1 MISPNL
7 KDARPIPIGA
17 KLNIVIDLEKKE
29 NKRKGKEGK
38 KIRGKEGKKENKRK
52 GRKRK
57 EIERKRNE
65 GEGKEDM
72 KKVEKK

>member
-38 KIRGKEGKKENKRK
+38 KIRGKEGKE
-52 GRKRK
+52 RKRK
-57 EIERKRNE
+57 EIEK
-65 GEGKEDM
+65 EGKR
-72 KKVEKK
+72 KEKE

>member
-29 NKRKGKEGK
+29 KRGKGKENKRKGKE
-38 KIRGKEGKKENKRK
+38 RRENKRK
-52 GRKRK
+52 GKKRK
-57 EIERKRNE
+57 EIEK
-65 GEGKEDM
+65 EGKR
-72 KKVEKK
+72 KEKGRKI

>member
-29 NKRKGKEGK
+29 K
-38 KIRGKEGKKENKRK
+38 RGKGKENKREKKEGK
-52 GRKRK
+52 GRRYK
-57 EIERKRNE
+57 RKRNE
-65 GEGKEDM
+65 GEG
-72 KKVEKK
+72 

>member
-29 NKRKGKEGK
+29 KRGKVKENKRKENKRKRKERKG
-38 KIRGKEGKKENKRK
+38 RKENKRK
-52 GRKRK
+52 GRK
-57 EIERKRNE
+57 ERK
-65 GEGKEDM
+65 
-72 KKVEKK
+72 

>member
-29 NKRKGKEGK
+29 KERKGKERKGKEGK
-38 KIRGKEGKKENKRK
+38 KIRGKEGK
-52 GRKRK
+52 GRK
-57 EIERKRNE
+57 
-65 GEGKEDM
+65 
-72 KKVEKK
+72 

>member
-29 NKRKGKEGK
+29 KRRKGKE
-38 KIRGKEGKKENKRK
+38 RK
-52 GRKRK
+52 GRKERK
-57 EIERKRNE
+57 EKRGKGKERK
-65 GEGKEDM
+65 
-72 KKVEKK
+72 